1 VIKIK
6 KEGKVTERQFSAIII
21 NTILGVG
28 ILTLPREAVSFAD
41 NAGIISVILASL
53 LSLIN
58 LLIII
63 RLGLKFPDK
72 TIFEYLQIL
81 LGKIS
86 GKIISFFIICYWFVF
101 TAFVIRTFSELIV
114 TAVLPKTPIEVV
126 IIIMLLLVA
135 YLSHKDIQV
144 LGRVN
149 ELYVFIVII
158 PILLLTILSFKRG
171 HMIYVL
177 PVFRGHS
184 MVNILKS
191 TGRSYFSFLGFEIV
205 AIILPFITTKK
216 LSIEYGIKGWLI
228 PSILSVIVVI
238 ASISVFG
245 VFELKN
251 LVWPTFELIK
261 STQFFA
267 LIFERL
273 EVAFIATWVIALF
286 TTASNLLFG
295 IAMGGAQI
303 LNLHKHKTLVLSLLP
318 LLYLFALSPRN
329 AYELFNLVDIVSIV
343 GLILT
348 TILPIILLILA
359 EIRGKGGKAIDE
371 ESN

>member
-81 LGKIS
+81 LGKIL

-318 LLYLFALSPRN
+318 LLYLLALSPRN

>member
-1 VIKIK
+1 MIKIN

-28 ILTLPREAVSFAD
+28 ILTLPRVAVSFAD
-41 NAGIISVILASL
+41 NAGIISVVLASV

-58 LLIII
+58 LTIII
-63 RLGLKFPDK
+63 KLGLRFPNK
-72 TIFEYLQIL
+72 TIFEYLQII
-81 LGKIS
+81 LGKIM
-86 GKIISFFIICYWFVF
+86 GKIIGLFIICYWFIF
-101 TAFVIRTFSELIV
+101 IALVIRTFSELIV

-135 YLSHKDIQV
+135 YLSYKDIQV
-144 LGRVN
+144 LARVN

-158 PILLLTILSFKRG
+158 PILFLTILSFKRG
-171 HMIYVL
+171 HMVYVL

-184 MVNILKS
+184 MINILKS
-191 TGRSYFSFLGFEIV
+191 AGRSYFSFLGFEVV
-205 AIILPFITTKK
+205 AIILPFITTRK
-216 LSIEYGIKGWLI
+216 LSLEYGIKGWLI
-228 PSILSVIVVI
+228 PSVVSVVVVI

-303 LNLHKHKTLVLSLLP
+303 LSLHKHKTLVFFLLP
-318 LLYLFALSPRN
+318 LLYLLALSPRN
-329 AYELFNLVDIVSIV
+329 AYELFNLVDIISIV

-348 TILPIILLILA
+348 TILPIMLLILVQVK
-359 EIRGKGGKAIDE
+359 GKGGKRVDE
-371 ESN
+371 ESI